1 MRAVHF
7 GAGNI
12 GRGFIGPILSDSGY
26 NVCFVGRN
34 KSKIAQLQK
43 RGQYP
48 IILANKNRD
57 SFIVDNVTAINLND
71 TEDVTKAIAEAEIV
85 TTAVGLSALND
96 IAGTIAQGIE
106 RRLINNMDL
115 NPLHIIACENGIG
128 SSQKLKKSV
137 YRHMKQSF
145 KALADRNVAFPNAMV
160 DRIVPVQK
168 NSDSLEI
175 LVEPFSE
182 WVIPR
187 SGMIG
192 NYNEIKGVHYVDSL
206 APYLER
212 KLYTVNTGHCSA
224 AYFGYLEGY
233 TSIQE
238 AMSDSTIRARVR
250 GVLKETGALLVHLY
264 GFEPL
269 EHARY
274 IEKMMER
281 FTNPNFNDKITR
293 VARSPLRKLSP
304 NDRLVKPTM
313 LAYEL
318 GFETSHLVSAIASAL
333 YFDYEKDPEALQLQA
348 DIRNLGLSDVI
359 ALQLKIP
366 TKHPLHGRI
375 ISEYNIMCMKYPH
388 LSGKTVS
395 KEQ

>member
-12 GRGFIGPILSDSGY
+12 GRGFIGPMLSDSGY

-34 KSKIAQLQK
+34 KNKIAQLQE

-48 IILANKNRD
+48 VTLANKNRD
-57 SFIVDNVTAINLND
+57 SFIVDNVTAINLGD
-71 TEDVTKAIAEAEIV
+71 TDDVTRAIADAEIV
-85 TTAVGLSALND
+85 TTAVGLSALKD

-106 RRLINNMDL
+106 RRLENNRNL
-115 NPLHIIACENGIG
+115 KPLHIIACENGIG
-128 SSQKLKKSV
+128 SSQKLKNSV
-137 YRHMKQSF
+137 YRHMKQSL
-145 KALADRNVAFPNAMV
+145 KELADRNVAFPNAMV

-168 NSDSLEI
+168 DKDSLEI

-187 SGMIG
+187 SGMLG
-192 NYNEIKGVHYVDSL
+192 DYNEIKGVNYVDSL

-224 AYFGYLEGY
+224 AYFGYLKGY

-238 AMSDSTIRARVR
+238 AMSDSEIRSRVR
-250 GVLKETGALLVHLY
+250 GVLMETGTLLVHLY
-264 GFEPL
+264 GFSPL
-269 EHARY
+269 AHGRY
-274 IEKMMER
+274 IDKMMER

-304 NDRLVKPTM
+304 KDRLVQPAL
-313 LAYEL
+313 LAHEH
-318 GFETSHLVSAIASAL
+318 GFETSHLVSAITSAL
-333 YFDYEKDPEALQLQA
+333 FFDYEQDPEARQLQEA
-348 DIRNLGLSDVI
+348 IRNYGLSEVI
-359 ALQLKIP
+359 AFNLKIP
-366 TKHPLHGRI
+366 LEHPLHSRI
-375 ISEYNIMCMKYPH
+375 ISEYNRIRYSN
-388 LSGKTVS
+388 L
-395 KEQ
+395 